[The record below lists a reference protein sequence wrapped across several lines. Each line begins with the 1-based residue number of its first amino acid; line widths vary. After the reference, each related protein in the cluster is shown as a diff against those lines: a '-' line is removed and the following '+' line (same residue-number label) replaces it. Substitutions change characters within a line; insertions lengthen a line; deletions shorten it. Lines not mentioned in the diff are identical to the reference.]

1 MTEDRVFH
9 IIGFV
14 ATFTATIVF
23 FYVLAMLL
31 QWANHSTSTLS
42 PDAGS
47 KKPTRS
53 CTR

>member
-1 MTEDRVFH
+1 MTAFH

-31 QWANHSTSTLS
+31 QWAI
-42 PDAGS
+42 
-47 KKPTRS
+47 
-53 CTR
+53 